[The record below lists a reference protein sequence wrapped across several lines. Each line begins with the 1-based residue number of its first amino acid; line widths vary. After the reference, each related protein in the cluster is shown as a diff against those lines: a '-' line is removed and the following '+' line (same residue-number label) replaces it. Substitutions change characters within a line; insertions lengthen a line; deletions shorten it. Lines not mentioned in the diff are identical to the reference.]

1 MDTHQRTAPRLL
13 DLKALGPHGFHKL
26 AYAEWG
32 EATSRRVLVCVH
44 GLTRNGRDFD
54 ALAQAMADRYRVAC
68 PDMPGRGRSDWLTV
82 KTDYAYPLYVSDMA
96 ALVARLGATEVDWVG
111 TSMGGII
118 GMMIAALPGNPIRR
132 LVLNDVGGLVTKASL
147 ERIGSYIG
155 RDPLFPDVAAAEAY
169 FRKVAAPF
177 GPLSDAEWR
186 HLTSHS
192 LREAEGGGFRLHYDP
207 AIGDAFR
214 VPEIKD
220 LPLWAFWDQI
230 KCPVLL
236 IRGADSDLLL
246 RETAEEMTRRG
257 PKAKLVEFAGVGHAP
272 ALMAPEQIAAIR
284 DFLAG

>member
-1 MDTHQRTAPRLL
+1 MDADQQTAPRLL

-26 AYAEWG
+26 AYTEWG

-54 ALAQAMADRYRVAC
+54 ALAEALMDRYRVAC
-68 PDMPGRGRSDWLTV
+68 PDMVGRGRSEWLPV
-82 KTDYAYPLYVSDMA
+82 KTDYGYPLYVADMA
-96 ALVARLGATEVDWVG
+96 ALLARLGAQEIDWVG

-118 GMMIAALPGNPIRR
+118 GMMIASLPGNPIRK
-132 LVLNDVGGLVTKASL
+132 LVLNDIGGLIPKAAS
-147 ERIGSYIG
+147 ERIGSYVG

-169 FRKVAAPF
+169 FREVAAPF
-177 GPLSDAEWR
+177 GRLSDAEWR
-186 HLTSHS
+186 HFTLHS

-214 VPEIKD
+214 VPDIKD
-220 LPLWAFWDQI
+220 IALWPFYDKI
-230 KCPVLL
+230 ECPVLL
-236 IRGADSDLLL
+236 IRGAESDLLL

-257 PKAKLVEFAGVGHAP
+257 PKAKLVEFAHCGHAP

-284 DFLAG
+284 DFLAE